1 MIHENHRDR
10 MRERIL
16 AEGVTNLQEHEVLE
30 YLLYPYIPRKDT
42 NPIAH
47 ELINKFG
54 SLSSV
59 LDSTPQMLVQVPN
72 MTQKAAEFLVS
83 LPGVFKKYNL
93 SKYGPKPNLST
104 YSRVKEY
111 CKTLLSDLNSE
122 AVYMLAVDN
131 KGSLIEKSEIGQGG
145 ISDCRIATRKMVM
158 MCHNLSAP
166 NIYITHNHPSGTA
179 LPSVKDME
187 FTKWAAASLEMM
199 GVRLV
204 DHIIVAR
211 ENVYSFAQNGKL
223 DDFRDKYYQFMSEE
237 KISDRK

>member
-1 MIHENHRDR
+1 

-16 AEGVTNLQEHEVLE
+16 ADGVMNLQEHEVLE
-30 YLLYPYIPRKDT
+30 YLLYPFIPRKDT

-47 ELINKFG
+47 ELIYKFG
-54 SLSSV
+54 SLASV
-59 LDSTPQMLVQVPN
+59 LDSNPQMLAQVPN
-72 MTQKAAEFLVS
+72 MTKKASEFLVS
-83 LPGVFKKYNL
+83 LPQVFKKYNL

-104 YSRVKEY
+104 YAKVKDY
-111 CKTLLSDLNSE
+111 CRALLSDLNTE
-122 AVYMLAVDN
+122 VVYMLAIDN

-166 NIYITHNHPSGTA
+166 NIYITHNHPSGNA
-179 LPSVKDME
+179 LPSAKDME

-211 ENVYSFAQNGKL
+211 EQVYSFAQNGKL
-223 DDFRDKYYQFMSEE
+223 DDFRDKYYQFMTDEQ
-237 KISDRK
+237 ISDRK